1 MTILTGLGV
10 LLIEFVKTL
19 VIDSVLKV
27 IIHPD
32 KCIVPQIKIGGPMLG
47 N

>member
-1 MTILTGLGV
+1 MSILAGLGV
-10 LLIEFVKTL
+10 LLLEFVRTL

-27 IIHPD
+27 IIHPE
-32 KCIVPQIKIGGPMLG
+32 KCIVPTIKIGGPLLE